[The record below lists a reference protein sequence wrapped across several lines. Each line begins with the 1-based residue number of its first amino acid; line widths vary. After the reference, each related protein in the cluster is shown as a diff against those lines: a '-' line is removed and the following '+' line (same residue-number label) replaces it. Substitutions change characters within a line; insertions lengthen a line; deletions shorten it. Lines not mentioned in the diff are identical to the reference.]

1 MLSLIV
7 AIASDYAIG
16 RKGTLPW
23 HISDDLKHF
32 KRITRGHTMLMGM
45 NTFISLPG
53 VLPKR
58 KHIVIADDPTFNVD
72 HPQVEVRRDLF
83 SALEECKKADEEIFV
98 IGGGSVYR
106 QSLPFVDKLY
116 ITWIDMTV
124 PDADTFFPQIS
135 DEEWQAVYE
144 SEPFYDEENAV
155 SYRFVNYEHKHDE
168 KSLSEQV

>member
-7 AIASDYAIG
+7 AIASDGAIG

-32 KRITRGHTMLMGM
+32 KKITRGHTMLMGM

-58 KHIVIADDPTFNVD
+58 KHIVIADDPSFTVD
-72 HPQVEVRRDLF
+72 HPMVEVRRDLF
-83 SALEECKKADEEIFV
+83 AALEECKAAEEEIFV

-106 QSLPFVDKLY
+106 QSLPYVSKLY
-116 ITWIDMTV
+116 ITRIDMTV
-124 PDADTFFPQIS
+124 PDADTFFPNIPE
-135 DEEWQAVYE
+135 EEWKVVSE
-144 SEPFYDEENAV
+144 SEPMYDEENGV
-155 SYRFVNYEHKHDE
+155 SYRFVDYERKTA
-168 KSLSEQV
+168 LTEQV